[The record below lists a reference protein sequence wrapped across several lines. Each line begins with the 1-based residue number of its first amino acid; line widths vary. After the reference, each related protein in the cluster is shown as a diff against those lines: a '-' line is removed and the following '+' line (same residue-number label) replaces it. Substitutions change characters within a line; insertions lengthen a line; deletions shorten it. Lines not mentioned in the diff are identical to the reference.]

1 MALGPRHR
9 QSINVGGAWFL
20 LSLLFAVH
28 TTDEAFTD
36 FIGYY
41 NATVL
46 TLYGSFS
53 WFPRIDLS
61 FREWLIALVAL
72 NSVLM
77 LLTPVAYRNSR
88 FVRSIAYAFAS
99 AMLLDGLGHVLLTL
113 RGRTVG
119 SAHFSG
125 TSPGFYS
132 APLLLAGAVFLLVR
146 LRSGDDQS
154 PE

>member
-1 MALGPRHR
+1 MKVGRDFEQPGNLGL
-9 QSINVGGAWFL
+9 AWL
-20 LSLLFAVH
+20 LLCLSFAANIL
-28 TTDEAFTD
+28 DNGLND

-113 RGRTVG
+113 RGR
-119 SAHFSG
+119 
-125 TSPGFYS
+125 
-132 APLLLAGAVFLLVR
+132 
-146 LRSGDDQS
+146 
-154 PE
+154 